1 MVRLAGDGILGFS
14 VVPLRAIS
22 VAGIAVASL
31 SFAMIGFYLVWHF
44 LGFRILGHAPQ
55 DVVGF
60 LTLVCLILF
69 LGGMQLLALG
79 IIGEYLGQ
87 VFLESKRRP
96 LWVIATTAGLSEP
109 EPPGGDGDGSTR

>member
-1 MVRLAGDGILGFS
+1 
-14 VVPLRAIS
+14 
-22 VAGIAVASL
+22 
-31 SFAMIGFYLVWHF
+31 MIGFYLLWHF

-79 IIGEYLGQ
+79 IIGEYLRIL
-87 VFLESKRRP
+87 VYETKRRP
-96 LWVIATTAGLSEP
+96 VAIVEDRAGLPTQAVRNDLILEVDP
-109 EPPGGDGDGSTR
+109 VPPSKIQN